1 MSGPNNRR
9 RNERSK
15 GLRKEHVVRRIVC
28 VLSVVIAIMG
38 LIGVGQG
45 SLGAGALE
53 ATPTDLSGHP
63 MVGTWMAETPG
74 GLALATFAA
83 DGSVVMALQP
93 TQRGPLGVSA
103 VSTEVGTWEPV
114 SAQGIHFTAVQ
125 ILSNANGQFLGT
137 ITIDGY
143 PVASADGQ
151 TLLDTGTP
159 GSVTI
164 RDAAH
169 QVVQVVTNPPP
180 VTGVRMAV
188 GAPGFPEET
197 TATPAA

>member
-1 MSGPNNRR
+1 MQATELGCRM
-9 RNERSK
+9 RNLAVVVALTVMLAG
-15 GLRKEHVVRRIVC
+15 GLV
-28 VLSVVIAIMG
+28 
-38 LIGVGQG
+38 GVGQ
-45 SLGAGALE
+45 STLGTSAQE
-53 ATPTDLSGHP
+53 VTPTDLTGHP

-74 GLALATFAA
+74 GLALVTFAA

-93 TQRGPLGVSA
+93 TQSGPMGVAS

-114 SAQGIHFTAVQ
+114 SAHGIHFTAVQ
-125 ILSNANGQFLGT
+125 ILSNADGQFLGT

-180 VTGVRMAV
+180 VTGVRMRV
-188 GAPGFPEET
+188 GAPGFPEGTPE
-197 TATPAA
+197 TATPTS

>member
-1 MSGPNNRR
+1 MQTRDCGQTI
-9 RNERSK
+9 RSFA
-15 GLRKEHVVRRIVC
+15 VVAGICSAIV
-28 VLSVVIAIMG
+28 
-38 LIGVGQG
+38 
-45 SLGAGALE
+45 LGAAGAGINSVDAFAARMVRE
-53 ATPTDLSGHP
+53 QDAATFDYSGHP
-63 MVGTWMAETPG
+63 MTGTWMATTPA

-83 DGSVVMALQP
+83 DGSVVMTLQP
-93 TQRGPLGVSA
+93 TQRSPLGVGA

-125 ILSNANGQFLGT
+125 LLADATGQFLGT

-151 TLLDTGTP
+151 TLRDTGPP

-188 GAPGFPEET
+188 GAPGFAEAGEGN
-197 TATPAA
+197 ATP

>member
-1 MSGPNNRR
+1 M
-9 RNERSK
+9 
-15 GLRKEHVVRRIVC
+15 RRIII
-28 VLSVVIAIMG
+28 VLSVVIALVG
-38 LIGVGQG
+38 LIGGRS
-45 SLGAGALE
+45 SLGTAAQDD
-53 ATPTDLSGHP
+53 TPTDLAGHP
-63 MVGTWMAETPG
+63 MVGTWMAETPS
-74 GLALATFAA
+74 GLALVTFAA

-93 TQRGPLGVSA
+93 TQSGPMGVSS

-151 TLLDTGTP
+151 TLRDTGAP
-159 GSVTI
+159 GTVTI

-169 QVVQVVTNPPP
+169 QIVQVITDPPL

-188 GAPGFPEET
+188 GAPGFPDGSPI
-197 TATPAA
+197 ATPAA

>member
-1 MSGPNNRR
+1 MQAIVLGRR
-9 RNERSK
+9 MRN
-15 GLRKEHVVRRIVC
+15 LAIVVA
-28 VLSVVIAIMG
+28 LSVMLTGG
-38 LIGVGQG
+38 LVGIGQSTRGTSAQ
-45 SLGAGALE
+45 E
-53 ATPTDLSGHP
+53 ATPTDLTGHP

-93 TQRGPLGVSA
+93 TQSGPLGVSA
-103 VSTEVGTWEPV
+103 VSTEIGTWEPV

-125 ILSNANGQFLGT
+125 ILSNATGQFLGT

-169 QVVQVVTNPPP
+169 QVVQVVTNPPQ
-180 VTGVRMAV
+180 VTGVRMRV
-188 GAPGFPEET
+188 GAPGFPEGT
-197 TATPAA
+197 PVTATPTS

>member
-1 MSGPNNRR
+1 M
-9 RNERSK
+9 
-15 GLRKEHVVRRIVC
+15 RRIII
-28 VLSVVIAIMG
+28 VLSVVIALVG
-38 LIGVGQG
+38 LIGGRS
-45 SLGAGALE
+45 SLGTAAQDD
-53 ATPTDLSGHP
+53 TPTDLAGHP
-63 MVGTWMAETPG
+63 MVGTWMAETPS
-74 GLALATFAA
+74 GLALVTFAA

-93 TQRGPLGVSA
+93 TQSGPMGVSS

-151 TLLDTGTP
+151 TLRDTGAP
-159 GSVTI
+159 GTVTI

-169 QVVQVVTNPPP
+169 QVVQVITDPPL

-188 GAPGFPEET
+188 GAPGFPDGSPI
-197 TATPAA
+197 ATPAA